1 MLADSVPF
9 VIKIEPNDQHI
20 EFNNDKDLLISK
32 LQDELAQERD
42 LNKKYTNE
50 ITFLIV
56 KIDLHKEEEKKLLET
71 IEEYKAEINLLRTNL
86 NSLPITD
93 FTNTNGK

>member
-32 LQDELAQERD
+32 LQDELAQERE
-42 LNKKYTNE
+42 LNKKYTDE

-56 KIDLHKEEEKKLLET
+56 KIDLHKEEEK
-71 IEEYKAEINLLRTNL
+71 KAEINLLRTNL